1 MNFNQASA
9 KLKGYCQRRLTN
21 KLTLNPLF
29 GKTANTQRS
38 PEYAGRVLSAR
49 RRELRSLQQ
58 GFPAGDESVHQGAP
72 GNV

>member
-38 PEYAGRVLSAR
+38 PKYAGLVLSA
-49 RRELRSLQQ
+49 
-58 GFPAGDESVHQGAP
+58 P
-72 GNV
+72 